1 MKIHVVLASI
11 VLGLLAQVQV
21 SAQVIDCA
29 CSSEYSVG
37 DVVRRVADGTSG
49 GPPIGTI
56 GVVLC
61 GIDVTST
68 LDLYISWEGWN
79 EGHNNNGPLCQCQ
92 SGEDAEDD
100 SHWGVV
106 CTDVAPLT
114 LIDCACDAEYS
125 VGDRVTLLVDDPDYA
140 NGLPAGTTG
149 TVLCGTSAFGDL
161 YVSWDGWS
169 KGHNS
174 NFNCECQDGVDDSD
188 NSHWIVECDQVR
200 AGEPRTW
207 LSESIYSLVSI
218 AQPFDTLVLQSGQY
232 NVNGD
237 GSAVVVD
244 VPDITIRV
252 SDWNGYGT
260 GDIAILDA
268 TGSSDRV
275 LLVTSNA
282 TFENFVFRGGVD
294 PGNGG
299 AGARIEGSATFTNC
313 QFIYNSGTGAHI
325 YEGDPTFNGC
335 DFKYNDASG
344 ISNGGGIASEYGD
357 FTMNEC
363 EVSHN
368 AATNGGGIYANFCY
382 HSLNTVIIKGNSAL
396 QDGAGIYEVGG
407 AGSYNNV
414 SIRKNGAHRDAG
426 GVLLN
431 GASPSF
437 TDCTVSQNTASDG
450 GGFGCYNF
458 AMPTFTGGAIS
469 DNVASDQGGGV
480 YCYLS
485 TFAIENSSVCGNA
498 SDHIWGAWYDLGGN
512 DFSDACGDDDGPGL
526 CPADTNE
533 DYNVDVLDLLY
544 VIAVWGTDNR
554 AGDINADGWVDVMDL
569 LDVIG
574 GWGGCNE

>member
-1 MKIHVVLASI
+1 MKIRVVLASI

-21 SAQVIDCA
+21 SAQVVDCV
-29 CSSEYSVG
+29 CDSEYSVG
-37 DVVRRVADGTSG
+37 DRVVLTGESGLGDLPVGSLGTVVCGSNAFGGNLILVDWDGYDLGHDGNGYCTCGESAGSGTSNFYVDC
-49 GPPIGTI
+49 
-56 GVVLC
+56 GV
-61 GIDVTST
+61 I
-68 LDLYISWEGWN
+68 
-79 EGHNNNGPLCQCQ
+79 QMF
-92 SGEDAEDD
+92 
-100 SHWGVV
+100 
-106 CTDVAPLT
+106 T
-114 LIDCACDAEYS
+114 LIECACDSEYS
-125 VGDRVTLLVDDPDYA
+125 VGDRVTLLVDDPDDA
-140 NGLPAGTTG
+140 NGLPAGTAG

-169 KGHNS
+169 KGHNN

-188 NSHWIVECDQVR
+188 NSHWIVECDQIR
-200 AGEPRTW
+200 AGAPRT
-207 LSESIYSLVSI
+207 LYSEGIYGLVSI
-218 AQPFDTLVLQSGQY
+218 AQPFDTLILQSGQY
-232 NVNGD
+232 AVNGD

-244 VPDITIRV
+244 VSDITLRV
-252 SDWNGYGT
+252 EDWRGYGT

-282 TFENFVFRGGVD
+282 SFENLVFRGGVD

-335 DFKYNDASG
+335 DFKYNNATA

-368 AATNGGGIYANFCY
+368 AATNGGGIYANLCY
-382 HSLNTVIIKGNSAL
+382 HSLNTVVIKGNSAL
-396 QDGAGIYEVGG
+396 EDGAGIYQVGG

-414 SIRKNGAHRDAG
+414 SIRKNGANRHAG
-426 GVLLN
+426 GVLLEV

-437 TDCTVSQNTASDG
+437 TDCIVSQNTARFG
-450 GGFGCYNF
+450 GGFACYTFN
-458 AMPTFTGGAIS
+458 MPTFTGGEIS
-469 DNVASDQGGGV
+469 DNVASGQGGGV
-480 YCYLS
+480 FCSLS
-485 TFAIENSSVCGNA
+485 TFTIEDSSVCGNA
-498 SDHIWGAWYDLGGN
+498 PDHIWGAWYDLGGN
-512 DFSDACGDDDGPGL
+512 DFSDTCGEDGDSGF
-526 CPADTNE
+526 CRADTNE

-554 AGDINADGWVDVMDL
+554 AGDINGDGWVDVMDL